1 MGDENAIVGADH
13 FKTDLLL
20 DHCLLEI
27 GLLLPET
34 GLRDTGIRLKL
45 VKEGLSEVNRCPEI
59 AEGIRIVQRGNLKIL
74 RSKSGLFEKGSKYKN
89 GIVPPCKGFA
99 ELQKWEPTRTGFS
112 ELSISYFAA

>member
-45 VKEGLSEVNRCPEI
+45 VKEGLPEVDRRPEI
-59 AEGIRIVQRGNLKIL
+59 TEWVRIVQCGNLKIL
-74 RSKSGLFEKGSKYKN
+74 RSESGLFEKGSKYKN
-89 GIVPPCKGFA
+89 RIVPSCEGFA
-99 ELQKWEPTRTGFS
+99 EL
-112 ELSISYFAA
+112 